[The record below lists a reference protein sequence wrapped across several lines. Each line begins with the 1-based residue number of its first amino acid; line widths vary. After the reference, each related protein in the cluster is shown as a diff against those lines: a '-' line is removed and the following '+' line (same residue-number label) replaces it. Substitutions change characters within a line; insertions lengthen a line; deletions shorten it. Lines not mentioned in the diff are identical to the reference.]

1 MMLLKKS
8 LQKIRGRIRSVQ
20 CIESLGDLFCEGLI
34 YTLTSC
40 TFQVQNGYY
49 CMPCTV
55 LITNGKSRL
64 CSHVTP
70 KQCRGFLMYKIR
82 RLEDSTDNMHRT
94 NTEAGWDE
102 LISQASPSTE
112 CLLGL
117 GELCQQCSVNL
128 SIVHRVTCRN
138 MWKYTSMLHVH
149 NKLFSE

>member
-1 MMLLKKS
+1 MYLSGTKWLL
-8 LQKIRGRIRSVQ
+8 LHA
-20 CIESLGDLFCEGLI
+20 L
-34 YTLTSC
+34 YC
-40 TFQVQNGYY
+40 TYY
-49 CMPCTV
+49 
-55 LITNGKSRL
+55 TNGKSRL

-128 SIVHRVTCRN
+128 SIVHGVTCRN